1 MIFSVLLAL
10 LELLPIRSW
19 LLKDAQAIT
28 GTKYDINN
36 LADVYTAIGVIQD
49 KLNITGTTARE
60 GSNNLIIAYITSQ
73 LKRLELPTHVVLQW
87 YGGLKKVSVVQ
98 TEQLATID
106 KGDVISVID
115 HLTDADMARVD
126 QALLASLG
134 LEVSA

>member
-1 MIFSVLLAL
+1 MIKV
-10 LELLPIRSW
+10 I
-19 LLKDAQAIT
+19 
-28 GTKYDINN
+28 INQEGKN
-36 LADVYTAIGVIQD
+36 T
-49 KLNITGTTARE
+49 RE
-60 GSNNLIIAYITSQ
+60 RPREIPVQNNAGNEHSNNLIIANITSQ
-73 LKRLELPTHVVLQW
+73 LKRVKVPTYVVLQW

-126 QALLASLG
+126 RAIIASLG

>member
-1 MIFSVLLAL
+1 MSDFN
-10 LELLPIRSW
+10 R
-19 LLKDAQAIT
+19 
-28 GTKYDINN
+28 GDIVFVENPMQTPHGHVVAGN
-36 LADVYTAIGVIQD
+36 HPAVVIQND
-49 KLNITGTTARE
+49 AGNE
-60 GSNNLIIAYITSQ
+60 HSNNLIIAYITSQ

-87 YGGLKKVSVVQ
+87 YGGFILIEAILMKVSVVQ

-126 QALLASLG
+126 RAIIASLG

>member
-1 MIFSVLLAL
+1 MCDFSRGDIVFVENPMQTPHGHVVAGNH
-10 LELLPIRSW
+10 P
-19 LLKDAQAIT
+19 AI
-28 GTKYDINN
+28 
-36 LADVYTAIGVIQD
+36 VIQND
-49 KLNITGTTARE
+49 AGNE
-60 GSNNLIIAYITSQ
+60 HSNNLIIAYITSQ

-115 HLTDADMARVD
+115 HLTDADMTRVD
-126 QALLASLG
+126 RAIIASLG

>member
-1 MIFSVLLAL
+1 M
-10 LELLPIRSW
+10 
-19 LLKDAQAIT
+19 
-28 GTKYDINN
+28 
-36 LADVYTAIGVIQD
+36 
-49 KLNITGTTARE
+49 
-60 GSNNLIIAYITSQ
+60 IAYITSQ

-126 QALLASLG
+126 RAIIASLG